1 MPPAARHP
9 AAARRAYWTGIAYAL
24 AAFGAWG
31 IVNPLYIKAL
41 SAASAFEIMAHRIV
55 WSALLA
61 AVLVGVSHGWA
72 AIDNALRPR
81 NLLLLGCSAVLI
93 TVNWTIFLLSIFNA
107 HLVEASFGYF
117 INPLVSVALGVA
129 VLGER
134 LRPMQL
140 AACGIAALGIAVP
153 IVARGTV
160 PWIALTLAAT
170 FGLYGLVRKVVRVE
184 SLVGFAVEVGLLA
197 PAAALYLVHLWA
209 TGGSA
214 FTAATPGRDALLVGS
229 GAITAGPLIWF
240 AAAARRLPLSTVGIL
255 QFIAPTGGLLLG
267 VFAFGEP
274 FTLVEGVAFGC
285 IWTALALY
293 VADALRVP
301 RRAAAV
307 SG

>member
-1 MPPAARHP
+1 MPLGPHHP

-31 IVNPLYIKAL
+31 VVNPVYMKAL
-41 SAASAFEIMAHRIV
+41 GGVPALEIMAHRIV

-61 AVLVGVSHGWA
+61 AVLVAFSHRWA
-72 AIDNALRPR
+72 AIDNAFRPR
-81 NLLLLGCSAVLI
+81 NLMLLAMSAMLI
-93 TVNWTIFLLSIFNA
+93 TLNWTIFLVSILDG

-134 LRPMQL
+134 LRPVQV
-140 AACGIAALGIAVP
+140 AACGIAVLGIAVP
-153 IVARGTV
+153 IVARGAV
-160 PWIALTLAAT
+160 PWIALTLAVT

-197 PAAALYLVHLWA
+197 PVAAGYLIYLALS
-209 TGGSA
+209 GGSA
-214 FTAATPGRDALLVGS
+214 FTGATPGRDGLLLGT

-240 AAAARRLPLSTVGIL
+240 AVAARRLPLSTVGIL

-267 VFAFGEP
+267 VFAFGES
-274 FTLVEGVAFGC
+274 FTMVEGVAFGC

-293 VADALRVP
+293 VADALRMP
-301 RRAAAV
+301 RAAAV